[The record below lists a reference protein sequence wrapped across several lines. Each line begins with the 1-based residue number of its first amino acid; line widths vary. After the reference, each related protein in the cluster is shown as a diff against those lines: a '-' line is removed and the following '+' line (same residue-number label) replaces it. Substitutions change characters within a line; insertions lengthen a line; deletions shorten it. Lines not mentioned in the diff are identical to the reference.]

1 MKKYKLTLIEIIGV
15 VALIV
20 ILALIGIAA
29 YSYAAD
35 SSKEK
40 ASKATVLRLES
51 ALNMLKDQG
60 VTPLKT
66 WKPGQNEEEDS
77 YYVEITFDADDKI
90 VRFGTVE
97 VGEKSGKEDAFK
109 MFARAMDADSIDSLL
124 DKDKCLTD
132 GWGQRIR
139 IRYPGKFNRGGFDII
154 SAGSDGGFGEDSA
167 TDPPT
172 DIAKYKDTDGEQ
184 ICDDVANFL

>member
-40 ASKATVLRLES
+40 ASKATLLRLES
-51 ALNMLKDQG
+51 ALNMLKDKG

-66 WKPGQNEEEDS
+66 GSD
-77 YYVEITFDADDKI
+77 YVEIIFDADNKI
-90 VRFGTVE
+90 VKFGTVE

-124 DKDKCLTD
+124 DEGKCLTD
-132 GWGQRIR
+132 GWGQKIL

-167 TDPPT
+167 AAPPT